1 MSRRSLRRTG
11 HPQYGLRGFVIIGEL
26 RRFQTVGLVLLLVLL
41 SLPAV
46 RPAKVAM
53 RPAASSTGWT
63 TYHKDNTRNGF
74 DASAA
79 AFPAGGSPTVQW
91 TSPALD
97 GTLYAEPL
105 ALNGRVYAATENN
118 SIYALDETTG
128 GQVWAA
134 HIASSVSDPA
144 SAVGCGNINPV
155 GITSTPVI
163 DPAAQI
169 IYAVGLVTSSG
180 SVDKYQLFARHLS
193 DGSNV
198 TGFPIDVSTASVID
212 PVYDEQRAAIGLAP
226 NGNMV
231 YVAFGGW
238 IGDCNAAGKGYHPIV
253 IAIPVGANL
262 GLGQNVY
269 QPQTGGQLE
278 AGIWGASGM
287 SIDSNGNVYVST
299 GNGNTGGSAPCTG
312 LTYDHSEAVIK
323 LSATVQEVGY
333 FATSDWC
340 ALNSTDSDIGSIGPM
355 LIQGG
360 QIFQTGK
367 PGDWYLVN
375 SASPGGIGGQINTAH
390 VDSCPTS
397 DAVFGGAAYM
407 APYVYVPCDSTGL
420 VALQENTSVTPSTFT
435 VAWQSSFG
443 FTPSA
448 PIVAGGVVWTMG
460 SSTL

>member
-46 RPAKVAM
+46 RPAKVAV

-269 QPQTGGQLE
+269 QPQTGGQQQHRQWPARI
-278 AGIWGASGM
+278 AGQHYRRRRHNCGLPPGRN
-287 SIDSNGNVYVST
+287 DS
-299 GNGNTGGSAPCTG
+299 
-312 LTYDHSEAVIK
+312 
-323 LSATVQEVGY
+323 
-333 FATSDWC
+333 
-340 ALNSTDSDIGSIGPM
+340 
-355 LIQGG
+355 
-360 QIFQTGK
+360 
-367 PGDWYLVN
+367 
-375 SASPGGIGGQINTAH
+375 SPGFSQRQR
-390 VDSCPTS
+390 
-397 DAVFGGAAYM
+397 
-407 APYVYVPCDSTGL
+407 L
-420 VALQENTSVTPSTFT
+420 
-435 VAWQSSFG
+435 
-443 FTPSA
+443 
-448 PIVAGGVVWTMG
+448 
-460 SSTL
+460 